1 MPDSVS
7 MSRVNLQPML
17 YDLACVL
24 VMVVIGTRNH
34 DQDTGISAVLGVAS
48 PFWIAVVIAWIVLR
62 AHRSPRAMSTGA
74 AVWIISVC
82 GGMLLRHFAWD
93 RGTAGAFIVVA
104 TIFLGATMMG
114 WRAIANR

>member
-7 MSRVNLQPML
+7 MSRARLRPLL
-17 YDLACVL
+17 YDMACVL
-24 VMVVIGTRNH
+24 ALVFIGTRNH
-34 DQDTGISAVLGVAS
+34 DQDTGVSGVLDVAA
-48 PFWIAVVIAWIVLR
+48 PFWIAVVIAWLMLR
-62 AHRSPRAMSTGA
+62 AYRTPRAMSTGA
-74 AVWIISVC
+74 AIWIISVSL
-82 GGMLLRHFAWD
+82 GMVLRHFVWD